1 MKGGG
6 QERRRPERGEDDRFI
21 NSSSQDEGG
30 SEDEEERKLKTDKAG
45 EQTDVMTMDLNR
57 VTLWLILYNSAP
69 FHRRRVSIGAHYR
82 LMNLQGSF
90 LKYSA
95 CLGTLYL

>member
-6 QERRRPERGEDDRFI
+6 QERRGPERGEDDRFI
-21 NSSSQDEGG
+21 NSSSQDERG
-30 SEDEEERKLKTDKAG
+30 SEDEEERKLKKDKAG
-45 EQTDVMTMDLNR
+45 EQTDVMTIDPSR

-69 FHRRRVSIGAHYR
+69 FHRRRASIGAHYR

-90 LKYSA
+90 LKYST
-95 CLGTLYL
+95 CLDTAYL